1 MSNNTN
7 TTSITEFDPCKN
19 CTRVIRE
26 CGEVLGCAC
35 DLGLF
40 CEYAPCEE

>member
-1 MSNNTN
+1 MSNNTAS
-7 TTSITEFDPCKN
+7 TTDFNPCAN
-19 CTRVIRE
+19 CARIIRE
-26 CGEVLGCAC
+26 GGEVLGCAC